1 MSKDQ
6 KNFSILVIEDN
17 TGDYVLIEDY
27 LEEFIEVPLIDHAW
41 NFSEA
46 LDFLKDSESKYDV
59 ILLDLSLPD
68 KSRELLVPDILNKVK
83 GCPVIVL
90 TGYADM
96 DFVLRSLSAGVADYL
111 IKDDINATALYKSI
125 IYTLERQKNKLRL
138 EESEKRYSNLFHLSP
153 QPMWV
158 YDPETLKFIQ
168 VNQAAINYYGYTEEE
183 FLSMTLEDIRSKEDL
198 EKFQG
203 SWDEYKK
210 VKTDIHKGR
219 SRHLKKTGELI
230 EVETYSNDI
239 IINDYC
245 YRSVIAID
253 VTDKMLIEHK
263 ITKAIIKAQEDER
276 YEIGSELHDNI
287 CQILATTQIC
297 LGMLKE
303 DVNPRAMP
311 WLERGREYIIL
322 ASEEIRN
329 LSHRLAPAFF
339 NESTIEDEFLRLMNS
354 FNSNNQYLMELHI
367 DPTFH
372 EYRFNRDVQ
381 LNFYRILQEQLR
393 NISKHSKASA
403 IGVDLLV
410 KENKLLMQIRDNGQG
425 FDNTAPKKGIGLSN
439 MKRRVELFFGQLDI
453 LSAPGEGCEV
463 MVSIPLQES
472 ILIQGE

>member
-17 TGDYVLIEDY
+17 TGDYVLIEEY
-27 LEEFIEVPLIDHAW
+27 LEEFIEVPSIDHAW
-41 NFSEA
+41 NFKEA
-46 LDFLKDSESKYDV
+46 TEFLQRTGSSYDV

-68 KSRELLVPDILNKVK
+68 KDRELLVPDILHMVN

-125 IYTLERQKNKLRL
+125 LYTLERQKTKLSL

-158 YDPETLKFIQ
+158 YDPQTLKFIQ
-168 VNQAAINYYGYTEEE
+168 VNQAAVNYYGYSEQE
-183 FLSMTLEDIRSKEDL
+183 FLSMTLQDIRPKEDIL
-198 EKFQG
+198 KFQET
-203 SWDEYKK
+203 WDDYKK
-210 VKTDIHKGR
+210 DKGDIHKGR
-219 SRHLKKTGELI
+219 SRHLKKSGELI
-230 EVETYSNDI
+230 EVETYSSDI
-239 IINDYC
+239 TINDHP

-253 VTDKMLIEHK
+253 VTEKMLIEHK

-297 LGMLKE
+297 LGMLKD
-303 DVNPRAMP
+303 DVNLRAMP
-311 WLERGREYIIL
+311 WLERSREYIIL

-354 FNSNNQYLMELHI
+354 FNSNNQYRMELNI

-372 EYRFNRDVQ
+372 EFKFNRDVQ

-393 NISKHSKASA
+393 NILKHSKASA
-403 IGVDLLV
+403 IGVDLRV
-410 KENKLLMQIRDNGQG
+410 KDNKLLMQIRDDGQG
-425 FDNTAPKKGIGLSN
+425 FDNSAPKKGIGLSN
-439 MKRRVELFFGQLDI
+439 MKRRVELFFGQLNI
-453 LSAPGEGCEV
+453 QSAPGEGCEMTV
-463 MVSIPLQES
+463 TIPLQES
-472 ILIQGE
+472 ILTQGE